1 MADGR
6 LKLTVQ
12 LAPVRDD
19 DDRVEDAFVR
29 PVVKGRELVGEPGYG
44 VALPRAGGVLDEIA
58 LARAPGAGVGHE
70 SANAVQLLVAGK
82 EDEALARLAAAIVL
96 LLDLLDELPK
106 ELEDRVASPGLL
118 PEIRGRI
125 AAAGGRD
132 RRIAGSAKA
141 AFIEG
146 KKASLLALELGSH
159 VDEVRID
166 REMGEAA
173 AVGEEVLAGIAVALI
188 LGDRV
193 LYALARHRIFELR
206 SEDGQTVYKN
216 REIEALLALL
226 TVSELADYR
235 ENVRAMEPSELL
247 VEAARRP
254 EVGEPEGNA
263 RFLEARAEDG
273 EGAVSTYLGGK
284 ALEELGLRRIAVL
297 GLIPSPF
304 LGLGGEDEIVG
315 IPRDEAELPVV
326 ILRLS
331 LLIAARGRLAEGRLP
346 FSALFLGVGISVG
359 PAQQEDPLDAFL
371 EAFF

>member
-1 MADGR
+1 
-6 LKLTVQ
+6 
-12 LAPVRDD
+12 
-19 DDRVEDAFVR
+19 
-29 PVVKGRELVGEPGYG
+29 
-44 VALPRAGGVLDEIA
+44 
-58 LARAPGAGVGHE
+58 
-70 SANAVQLLVAGK
+70 
-82 EDEALARLAAAIVL
+82 
-96 LLDLLDELPK
+96 
-106 ELEDRVASPGLL
+106 
-118 PEIRGRI
+118 
-125 AAAGGRD
+125 
-132 RRIAGSAKA
+132 
-141 AFIEG
+141 
-146 KKASLLALELGSH
+146 
-159 VDEVRID
+159 
-166 REMGEAA
+166 
-173 AVGEEVLAGIAVALI
+173 
-188 LGDRV
+188 
-193 LYALARHRIFELR
+193 
-206 SEDGQTVYKN
+206 
-216 REIEALLALL
+216 
-226 TVSELADYR
+226 
-235 ENVRAMEPSELL
+235 MEPSDLL

-254 EVGEPEGNA
+254 EVGEPERNA